1 MTDTIETTLAGA
13 VEGLVGLR
21 DPDGGW
27 TGRLSSSALST
38 ATAVRALVSVDPES
52 NSQLISDGR
61 IHPARIED
69 VVKKVGLEVD
79 VTIKEAGEQ
88 AAFDLGVHGIN
99 SELIK
104 YLGRLKFRSSYAQ
117 NVLQHSVEV
126 GSLCGIMAAELGL
139 KEKLAKRMG
148 LIRALK
154 ENNWGLTVAGVS
166 VRYRRRVRVFQ
177 KFEIHSRAVG
187 WDERFLYLE
196 QSIWTRGHCA
206 NQALYRTAVT
216 GPDGIVNPKNVAVA
230 MGVDSQS
237 PTLPVWV
244 ENWIKADGSRPWPPE
259 NQAQI

>member
-1 MTDTIETTLAGA
+1 MYPFFRMAKELIIHRNAPPLEMGKPHVSSHICWPWDLDFWFELNNGRTLT
-13 VEGLVGLR
+13 LYDL
-21 DPDGGW
+21 
-27 TGRLSSSALST
+27 
-38 ATAVRALVSVDPES
+38 
-52 NSQLISDGR
+52 GR
-61 IHPARIED
+61 IP
-69 VVKKVGLEVD
+69 
-79 VTIKEAGEQ
+79 
-88 AAFDLGVHGIN
+88 
-99 SELIK
+99 
-104 YLGRLKFRSSYAQ
+104 
-117 NVLQHSVEV
+117 
-126 GSLCGIMAAELGL
+126 
-139 KEKLAKRMG
+139 LAKRMG